1 MKKIAIT
8 LAAALLLCVHA
19 APSAAQTT
27 AAPGLFP
34 SAMSG
39 LDALFSGQGG
49 SPESPDILQQ
59 FANADPASPGT
70 VSLLIQDRLDALLTS
85 STPALPPLSWGGTGT
100 TPGGL
105 VSPLFDSLDATFSR
119 PLGDFDLDP
128 NRIPGPGI
136 YFGNTA
142 VRSGMVTSS
151 SSTVI
156 TGMSGQMPG
165 IDFQQTGSADNET
178 IRGYFIEIKPPGIP
192 VP

>member
-19 APSAAQTT
+19 APAAAQTA

-39 LDALFSGQGG
+39 LDALFSGQAG

-70 VSLLIQDRLDALLTS
+70 VSLLMQDRLDALLTS
-85 STPALPPLSWGGTGT
+85 STPALPPLSWGGTGAV
-100 TPGGL
+100 PGGL

-119 PLGDFDLDP
+119 PLGDFGLDP

-136 YFGNTA
+136 YFGNAA
-142 VRSGMVTSS
+142 VRSGMVTSK

-165 IDFQQTGSADNET
+165 IDFQQTGSADSET
-178 IRGYFIEIKPPGIP
+178 IRGYFIEIRPPGIP